1 MSYSDPIVRSNCDVK
16 SLTYCDLLCIPL
28 DGLHDVL
35 SMYPEIA
42 EKFESDLVHDL
53 TYILREG
60 YVEAEDDDATILP
73 SITVGSSVQS
83 KPLSPE
89 HSIRDTNEN
98 NLVSDDVIIEEKMK
112 SSNKKQIPLSQRIS
126 EMK

>member
-1 MSYSDPIVRSNCDVK
+1 MGYSDPIVRSNCDVK

-28 DGLHDVL
+28 DGLHNL
-35 SMYPEIA
+35 LGMYPEIA

-73 SITVGSSVQS
+73 SITIQS
-83 KPLSPE
+83 ETISPE
-89 HSIRDTNEN
+89 HRSRDANEN
-98 NLVSDDVIIEEKMK
+98 NFNSEDDVINEDQMR
-112 SSNKKQIPLSQRIS
+112 SSSKKQTPLSHRIS